1 MCKLISTWSNV
12 FRVALA
18 AAIVLGVSSCGRSRD
33 SSRFTFD
40 LEHPFVGAPE
50 IASVIEGMPTSTGP
64 TPFDGSRF
72 TCAEYFDGIDLQAG
86 GKIIGRYKTY
96 DLLIGKWLRESKPL
110 IVVGFNRVE
119 LEDLLPLIEWFQTK
133 PGATVNATTRGV
145 SNPCDASCWRY
156 LTDAHSCSS
165 SVLDDCKWSVYV
177 EHLQDEIGTYHVTLT
192 GHGPGWTT
200 PRLSVV
206 YDD

>member
-1 MCKLISTWSNV
+1 MCKLLSTGSNV
-12 FRVALA
+12 LRVALA

-40 LEHPFVGAPE
+40 LERPFGGAPE
-50 IASVIEGMPTSTGP
+50 IATMIESMPTSTGP
-64 TPFDGSRF
+64 TPFDGSCF
-72 TCAEYFDGIDLQAG
+72 TCVEYFDGIDLKAG
-86 GKIIGRYKTY
+86 GRSIGRYDIY
-96 DLLIGKWLRESKPL
+96 DLLIGKWFSESKPL
-110 IVVGFNRVE
+110 IVIGFNRVE
-119 LEDLLPLIEWFQTK
+119 LEALRPLIEWFQTK
-133 PGATVNATTRGV
+133 PGATINATTRGV
-145 SNPCDASCWRY
+145 SNPCDANCWRH

-165 SVLDDCKWSVYV
+165 SFSDDCKWSVYV
-177 EHLQDEIGTYHVTLT
+177 DNLQDEIGNYHLTLT